1 MPHDPPAHSDA
12 DARSAPRSNM
22 YIVAVLSW
30 AQSSSPAKI
39 RNMSPSGALIEA
51 ATVPPE
57 GAVVGLARGL
67 LRAEGSI
74 AWVSD
79 GRCGIQ
85 FNAPVPVL
93 EWMAP
98 TKNGEQRRIDETF
111 AVLKAGALPLREA
124 RRARADESLPIP
136 QQLAGDL
143 GELSR
148 LLEALGAELAG
159 DRDVVRKYGGRLQ
172 TFDLAAQTLSV
183 AIDLLANS
191 SHSPADAAARLR
203 SLRASRSQSV

>member
-1 MPHDPPAHSDA
+1 
-12 DARSAPRSNM
+12 M

-98 TKNGEQRRIDETF
+98 TKKGEQKRIDETF

-143 GELSR
+143 GDSLVSSR
-148 LLEALGAELAG
+148 HSGPSSRATGMSSANMA
-159 DRDVVRKYGGRLQ
+159 DLQ